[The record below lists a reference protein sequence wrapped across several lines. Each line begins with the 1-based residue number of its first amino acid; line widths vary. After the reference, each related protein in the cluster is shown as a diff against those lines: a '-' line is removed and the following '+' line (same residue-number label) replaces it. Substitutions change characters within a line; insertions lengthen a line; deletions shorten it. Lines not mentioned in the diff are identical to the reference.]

1 EGDHLLV
8 LARDVTGY
16 HRLAGAITEANLR
29 GDEKGRPAHDLDEL
43 AERGRGHWLVLT
55 GCRKGAVRRAL
66 ASGGPAAAAE
76 ALREL
81 VTRFGRD
88 HVVVELTDHGLPK
101 DSSHNDVLFGLA
113 RELGL
118 PAVATGNVH
127 HARPDE
133 HRLATAM
140 AALRARRSVAEMDGW
155 LPPWGGAC
163 LRSGAEDRKSTRLN

>member
-1 EGDHLLV
+1 
-8 LARDVTGY
+8 
-16 HRLAGAITEANLR
+16 
-29 GDEKGRPAHDLDEL
+29 
-43 AERGRGHWLVLT
+43 
-55 GCRKGAVRRAL
+55 
-66 ASGGPAAAAE
+66 
-76 ALREL
+76 
-81 VTRFGRD
+81 
-88 HVVVELTDHGLPK
+88 TDHGLPK

-163 LRSGAEDRKSTRLN
+163 LRSGAEMAARFARYPGVVAQSVTIADEIAFDLRRAS